1 MFCFELLDQFPPPA
15 LLAECLCCILQE
27 AKDLRARLHRGS
39 ELRNFSPHCASEISG
54 VDIFTAPR
62 LGDFAGGP
70 SPLRALES
78 GVSSPPEAGH
88 ALLDLVSEY
97 GQPDSDPEFGDPEPC
112 RSAASDSGHDVPD
125 SPARPALAEE
135 PKMGAGENDVRLM
148 HRQIGR
154 LQTENRQLES
164 EVHLLEDELAQ
175 SKAEAARL
183 RRHTEIRI
191 GIELSKVNPNISGFE
206 NGKVVYKPPPQTP
219 RQKADATYFRL
230 FGTHK
235 SVGPGPYANGSWQEY
250 GKQNKPLT
258 HEFVFKYI
266 NERDAEIKAREQAR
280 HEAARLRDEE
290 IGLTPDMS
298 YGEKVSRE
306 QAYRRRLYRQWEAD
320 AHQ

>member
-1 MFCFELLDQFPPPA
+1 M
-15 LLAECLCCILQE
+15 QE

-97 GQPDSDPEFGDPEPC
+97 GQPDSDPEFGETEPC
-112 RSAASDSGHDVPD
+112 RSAASEYVPD

-135 PKMGAGENDVRLM
+135 PKMGAAAGENDVRLM

-258 HEFVFKYI
+258 HEFVAKYI
-266 NERDAEIKAREQAR
+266 KERDAESKAREDAR
-280 HEAARLRDEE
+280 HEAARLMDEE
-290 IGLTPDMS
+290 LGFTPEMTF
-298 YGEKVSRE
+298 GEKMSRQ
-306 QAYRRRLYRQWEAD
+306 QAYKRRMMTENEREARAD
-320 AHQ
+320 ARREAFRLMDEGLEYEW